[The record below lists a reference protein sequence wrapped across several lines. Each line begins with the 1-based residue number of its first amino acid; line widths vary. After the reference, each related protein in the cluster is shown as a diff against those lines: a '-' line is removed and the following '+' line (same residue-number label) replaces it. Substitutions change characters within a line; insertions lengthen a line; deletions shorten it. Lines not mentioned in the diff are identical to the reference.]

1 MAQEI
6 KDLIAKIQAEG
17 IKIAEDKAREI
28 EAKANAA
35 AKEIILKANTQAEKI
50 IALAQDQVDKASRS
64 AEAALNQA
72 GRDFLII
79 LKSRINAMLDKLV
92 AENIRQSLTPE
103 ELAKI
108 ILGLIKGALNKNM
121 EEVVITVS
129 PEDAKL
135 LEKSFL
141 NKLIE
146 EGKSGIVLKSSDE
159 ISAGLRISFDSGKSH
174 FDFSDRALAEYI
186 CANIKPELN
195 RILKIE

>member
-17 IKIAEDKAREI
+17 IKSAEDKAREI
-28 EAKANAA
+28 EAKAHAC
-35 AKEIILKANTQAEKI
+35 AEKI
-50 IALAQDQVDKASRS
+50 IADAQEKKKKIIKDAGEQIAKSRLSVEASF
-64 AEAALNQA
+64 NQA

-92 AENIRQSLTPE
+92 TEDIHQSLTPE

-108 ILGLIKGALNKNM
+108 ILLLIKGAGNKSGA
-121 EEVVITVS
+121 EVTITLS
-129 PEDAKL
+129 HEDAKL

-141 NKLIE
+141 NKLVLE
-146 EGKSGIVLKSSDE
+146 TKSQIVLKSSDE
-159 ISAGLRISFDSGKSH
+159 ISAGLRISFDAGKSH
-174 FDFSDRALAEYI
+174 FDFSDKALAEYI

>member
-28 EAKANAA
+28 EAMARVTAEKIISQ
-35 AKEIILKANTQAEKI
+35 AKSQAEKI
-50 IALAQDQVDKASRS
+50 IADAKEQVGKASSS
-64 AEAALNQA
+64 AQASLNQA

-79 LKSRINAMLDKLV
+79 LRSRINAMLDKLV
-92 AENIRQSLTPE
+92 TENIRQSLNPE
-103 ELAKI
+103 QLAKI
-108 ILGLIKGALNKNM
+108 ISELIKGAINKSA
-121 EEVVITVS
+121 EKVIITLS

-135 LEKSFL
+135 LEKAFL

-146 EGKSGIVLKSSDE
+146 ETKSQIVLKSSDE
-159 ISAGLRISFDSGKSH
+159 IGAGLRISFDSGKSH
-174 FDFSDRALAEYI
+174 FDFSDKALAEYI

-195 RILKIE
+195 LILKIE

>member
-17 IKIAEDKAREI
+17 IKIAEDKARGI
-28 EAKANAA
+28 EAKARANAE
-35 AKEIILKANTQAEKI
+35 KIIHQANSQAEKI
-50 IALAQDQVDKASRS
+50 ITAAGEQIGKTSRS

-79 LKSRINAMLDKLV
+79 LKSRINTMLERLV
-92 AENIRQSLTPE
+92 TENIRQSLTPE

-108 ILGLIKGALNKNM
+108 ILLLIKGAENKFKQ
-121 EEVVITVS
+121 EVIVTLS
-129 PEDAKL
+129 HEDAKF
-135 LEKSFL
+135 LEKYFL
-141 NKLIE
+141 SKLILE
-146 EGKSGIVLKSSDE
+146 AKSQIVLKSSDE
-159 ISAGLRISFDSGKSH
+159 ISAGLRISFDAEKSH
-174 FDFSDRALAEYI
+174 FDFSDQALAEYI